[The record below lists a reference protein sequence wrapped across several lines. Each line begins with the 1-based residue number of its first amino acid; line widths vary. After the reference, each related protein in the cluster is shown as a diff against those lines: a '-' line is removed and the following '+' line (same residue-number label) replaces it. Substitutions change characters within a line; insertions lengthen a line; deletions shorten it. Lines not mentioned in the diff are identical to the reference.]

1 MACGSARCLLSAQC
15 LVSEV
20 LHRQRQ
26 AGEHMTDRTPPKQLN
41 RTCSQLNARASPRH
55 KRGPGH
61 RPAQTHLP
69 QVCETCVGTQRQT
82 HRSHNQTH
90 THITLRRRNPS
101 LPIDLGHRPPQP
113 VLPEDNA
120 SLSPRCTQ
128 EPLSA
133 CRGWGDTLLTGS
145 EQVGPPRGWK
155 LAAPPACPG
164 HPSFREPCLILYPW
178 PPPPHSLSLTDP
190 PQGSVCL
197 MTRL

>member
-41 RTCSQLNARASPRH
+41 RTRSQLNTRASPRH

-133 CRGWGDTLLTGS
+133 CRGWGDTSSQAPSRLA
-145 EQVGPPRGWK
+145 PRGGGSWRR
-155 LAAPPACPG
+155 LLPAQGTPLSESPVSSCIPG
-164 HPSFREPCLILYPW
+164 HPLPTPC
-178 PPPPHSLSLTDP
+178 H
-190 PQGSVCL
+190 
-197 MTRL
+197 